1 MDVRSLETD
10 GGVNLFAE
18 LAHGHWYG
26 SPRNEDGSLFSGPVH
41 LSLNLP
47 LPVAEAL
54 VQGMK
59 RDAAK
64 RLGEMKT
71 LLGNAVLC
79 STVLFDG
86 QLIKEYDSSI
96 QGWRPLPPCQVT
108 FVDSGPWKSAV
119 FHSGPAPRVL
129 DMHVS
134 RDLPLSS
141 AHGNAPMV
149 RNIPKKNFAQTMIF
163 CKKK

>member
-1 MDVRSLETD
+1 MDVRSLEKD

-18 LAHGHWYG
+18 LARGHWYA

-64 RLGEMKT
+64 RPACGDMKT

-79 STVLFDG
+79 ATVLFDG
-86 QLIKEYDSSI
+86 QLIKEYDSCI
-96 QGWRPLPPCQVT
+96 QGWRPLPPCVVT
-108 FVDSGPWKSAV
+108 FLDSGPWKNAV
-119 FHSGPAPRVL
+119 LHSGPTPRVL

-149 RNIPKKNFAQTMIF
+149 RK
-163 CKKK
+163 